1 MNFDFFKPIE
11 SMKQF
16 CDLCVNAEILVLDFP
31 VQSVITSRKAM
42 EYIVRLL
49 YSASIHEDIYFTL
62 DKYGHV
68 VDEMRKAS
76 SDRIISLISFL
87 VLHLDTF
94 APDIV

>member
-1 MNFDFFKPIE
+1 MNFDFLKPIE

-49 YSASIHEDIYFTL
+49 YSASIDEDIRGLNINALLNDKRFVNYMD
-62 DKYGHV
+62 DKYSWKQLLRSGN
-68 VDEMRKAS
+68 R
-76 SDRIISLISFL
+76 
-87 VLHLDTF
+87 
-94 APDIV
+94 

>member
-1 MNFDFFKPIE
+1 MNFDFLKPIE

-49 YSASIHEDIYFTL
+49 YASF
-62 DKYGHV
+62 
-68 VDEMRKAS
+68 
-76 SDRIISLISFL
+76 
-87 VLHLDTF
+87 
-94 APDIV
+94 

>member
-1 MNFDFFKPIE
+1 MNFDFLKPIE

-49 YSASIHEDIYFTL
+49 YSASIDEDIRGL
-62 DKYGHV
+62 NMVMLLMKCV
-68 VDEMRKAS
+68 KQVLIECR
-76 SDRIISLISFL
+76 SLL
-87 VLHLDTF
+87 TV
-94 APDIV
+94 